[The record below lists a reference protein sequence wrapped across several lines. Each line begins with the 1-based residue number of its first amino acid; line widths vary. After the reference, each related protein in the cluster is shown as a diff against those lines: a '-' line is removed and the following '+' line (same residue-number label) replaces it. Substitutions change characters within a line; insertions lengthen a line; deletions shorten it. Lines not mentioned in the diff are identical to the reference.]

1 VLEGELWYDTY
12 ARENN
17 KDPITQLRPNTKIN
31 IREAQ
36 GSYCFFGLDKPYLEL
51 SAGVFPY
58 KYDPDARNLGEYL
71 FRTGTYPGYII
82 TNFDDPKAIVTGF
95 RLGSTLAGS
104 LRQDLIFSTERQIQ
118 PYHDFSLSY
127 LLGYSPLPA
136 LGLGAGASFNRLIS
150 VHTAYTDPKKPGN
163 RYVNSA
169 GDTLYYTFRGTK
181 LMGRLT
187 FDPKYFFGSLKRI
200 FGSEDLHVYGEAAVL
215 GVKNYPNTDTLI
227 NPDYY
232 GDLSKRIPVMVGFNI
247 PAFKILDV
255 LSLEAEWYGCEYP
268 DIYYRLNQQDGSI
281 MPAPSTIAASQQHD
295 YVLDNWKW
303 SVYAR
308 KTFMNSFCITAQA
321 ARDHLRHRIVSEL
334 YNDEE
339 GLLRTPGDWY
349 WMLKISFLL

>member
-1 VLEGELWYDTY
+1 MYSKKSHLIAVAALLATVAVTAQPADTAGRQAGFFAIGAIEGGQIVRGRYRSDPLMYRIWQGRSVVNLTMSKTLANHFKGSVVLEGELWYDTY

-150 VHTAYTDPKKPGN
+150 VHTAYTDPKKPG
-163 RYVNSA
+163 
-169 GDTLYYTFRGTK
+169 
-181 LMGRLT
+181 
-187 FDPKYFFGSLKRI
+187 
-200 FGSEDLHVYGEAAVL
+200 
-215 GVKNYPNTDTLI
+215 TDT
-227 NPDYY
+227 
-232 GDLSKRIPVMVGFNI
+232 ST
-247 PAFKILDV
+247 
-255 LSLEAEWYGCEYP
+255 
-268 DIYYRLNQQDGSI
+268 
-281 MPAPSTIAASQQHD
+281 APGI
-295 YVLDNWKW
+295 
-303 SVYAR
+303 R
-308 KTFMNSFCITAQA
+308 CITPFAGQ
-321 ARDHLRHRIVSEL
+321 
-334 YNDEE
+334 N
-339 GLLRTPGDWY
+339 
-349 WMLKISFLL
+349 